1 MNKEKAIQIIE
12 SDFKMGCGCC
22 IHPSE
27 VGWCDNK
34 CQSKKAINMAI
45 EALSKDVVSRE
56 EYEKVLIE
64 CGEVKTKLGE
74 LQQTTKVAQGKWIK
88 TVDGNGWD
96 DWYVLKCPFCGA
108 TIEDKYYRSWEYNFC
123 PHCGVRMK
131 VGE

>member
-1 MNKEKAIQIIE
+1 MNNARAIQIIE
-12 SDFKMGCGCC
+12 SDFKMGCSCC
-22 IHPSE
+22 MHPSE

-45 EALSKDVVSRE
+45 EALSEDVVSRG

-74 LQQTTKVAQGKWIK
+74 LQQTAKVAQGKWIK

-123 PHCGVRMK
+123 PHCGERVK
-131 VGE
+131 EGE